1 VNNFCSVI
9 KHFLA
14 QNKQVLSMR
23 ILIFSVLLLSL
34 SSCLATPRFFPH
46 TYEGDEDAQVVA
58 KPQLKKRP
66 INQNGIQDF

>member
-1 VNNFCSVI
+1 
-9 KHFLA
+9 
-14 QNKQVLSMR
+14 MR
-23 ILIFSVLLLSL
+23 ILIFGVLLLSL

-66 INQNGIQDF
+66 INQNGIEDF